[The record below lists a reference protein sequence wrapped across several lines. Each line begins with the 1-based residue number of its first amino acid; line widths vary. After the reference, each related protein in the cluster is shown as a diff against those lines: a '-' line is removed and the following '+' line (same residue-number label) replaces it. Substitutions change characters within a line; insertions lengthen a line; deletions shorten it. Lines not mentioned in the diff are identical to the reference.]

1 MKTLHGRAAFL
12 VSVLL
17 GLSLTVPVL
26 AGEAMKPPKNYP
38 LRDLVIIVPYGT
50 GGGSDQVSRNMAAAI
65 KPFVS
70 VPVRVV
76 NQPGEGGRAAI
87 RGFVSGS
94 ARGYNILQH
103 TDDIATLYASGKI
116 KQNPAVD
123 WTPLAIVQVTF
134 SQLYIR
140 PGDTRFGDWRSF
152 LEYAKAR
159 PNKILIANIGRK
171 GSMERITILK
181 LEQALGFKT
190 KQVSYD
196 NPAERYAALTGGKV
210 DALFEQP
217 GDVRTFLQ
225 ANRIKPILT
234 LLKKRPP
241 AFAKVPSLTDVGANF
256 EPLLRFRGFYV
267 RNDVPED
274 RRQYL
279 EWLFARGFES
289 EAFQA
294 FNRDRYMLADS
305 HYGTSAA
312 RELLSDVLTYYK
324 RVYRELG
331 LIK

>member
-1 MKTLHGRAAFL
+1 MKTSYGRAAFL

-17 GLSLTVPVL
+17 GLSLTVPAL
-26 AGEAMKPPKNYP
+26 AAEAMKPPKNYP
-38 LRDLVIIVPYGT
+38 LRDLIIIVPYGT

-65 KPFVS
+65 KPFVR

-87 RGFVSGS
+87 PGFVSGS
-94 ARGYNILQH
+94 ARGYTILQH
-103 TDDIATLYASGKI
+103 TDDIAALYASGKI

-140 PGDTRFGDWRSF
+140 PGDKHFSDWRSF
-152 LEYAKAR
+152 LAYAKAR
-159 PNKILIANIGRK
+159 PGKILVANVGRK
-171 GSMERITILK
+171 GSMEQINMIK

-210 DALFEQP
+210 DVLFEQP

-225 ANRIKPILT
+225 NRRIKPILT
-234 LLKKRPP
+234 LLKKRP
-241 AFAKVPSLTDVGANF
+241 ATFAEVPSLTDVGANF
-256 EPLLRFRGFYV
+256 KPLLRFRGFYV
-267 RNDVPED
+267 RNDVPKD

-279 EWLFARGFES
+279 EWLFAQGFES

-294 FNRDRYMLADS
+294 FNRDRYILADS

-312 RELLSDVLTYYK
+312 RELLSDVLTYYQ
-324 RVYRELG
+324 RVYTELG
-331 LIK
+331 LTK